1 METATQLLPAVIYA
15 RISRDRAGAGL
26 GVDRQEADC
35 RQLAE
40 RLGWKVVAV
49 FVDNDISAFSG
60 KRRPAYEEMLR
71 EVRAGRV
78 KGVLAWHPDRLH
90 RRATELEEFVTIAE
104 AHDLQVQTVTAGT
117 VDLSTPSG
125 RMVARMLGAA
135 AQHEV
140 EQTRR
145 RLRAQ
150 KAQAAASGRYRGGP
164 RPYGFEADGIT
175 VKQDEAK
182 IIREAT
188 TAVLAGRTLAAVAR
202 ELNLSGKFTS
212 TGNRWTYAR
221 LRDVLTRPRNAGL
234 LSSGRFDRGTG
245 EIIGPATW
253 PKIVDE
259 DTWRAVHKLLIDP
272 SRRKQHG

>member
-1 METATQLLPAVIYA
+1 MTTATASVPAAIYA

-60 KRRPAYEEMLR
+60 KRRPQYEELLR

-90 RRATELEEFVTIAE
+90 RRATELEEFVTMAE
-104 AHDLQVQTVTAGT
+104 THGLQVQTVTAGT

-125 RMVARMLGAA
+125 RMIARMLGAA

-145 RLRAQ
+145 RLRSQ
-150 KAQAAASGRYRGGP
+150 KAQAAKNGKYRGGP
-164 RPYGFEADGIT
+164 RPYGFEADGVT
-175 VKQDEAK
+175 VCEEEAK
-182 IIREAT
+182 II
-188 TAVLAGRTLAAVAR
+188 
-202 ELNLSGKFTS
+202 
-212 TGNRWTYAR
+212 
-221 LRDVLTRPRNAGL
+221 
-234 LSSGRFDRGTG
+234 
-245 EIIGPATW
+245 
-253 PKIVDE
+253 
-259 DTWRAVHKLLIDP
+259 
-272 SRRKQHG
+272 